1 MLGRLLEAYHRSNHI
16 PPRAVVTGAAGF
28 IGSQLVERLLGAG
41 YQVVGV
47 DDFDGYYSGAAKRR
61 NLAVALGDRRFRL
74 LRRDLMGLDA
84 RPLLK
89 PGTVVF
95 HLAGQP
101 GVRPSWG
108 QQFDRYVRNNVLATQ
123 RLLESARRSRI
134 SRFVYASSSSVYGA
148 QPDRPLGEE
157 TLPQPISP
165 YGVTKLAAE
174 HLCRVYRRA
183 YGVST
188 VALRFFTVYGSR
200 QRPDMAFHRFFEAA
214 RAGRP
219 ISVLGDG
226 RQRRDFT
233 HVSDIVDGLL
243 AAAAPDVPG
252 EVYNLGG
259 GAPVHLSEAV
269 RLVEE
274 VSGRPLVQR
283 QLARAAGD
291 PASTWADTARAASD
305 LDFHPKM
312 GLRNGLAEQW
322 AWHDQGGKLP
332 GGR

>member
-1 MLGRLLEAYHRSNHI
+1 MLGRLLEACERSSGI
-16 PPRAVVTGAAGF
+16 PRRALVTGAAGF
-28 IGSQLVERLLGAG
+28 IGSQLVERLLADG
-41 YQVVGV
+41 YAVVGV

-61 NLAVALGDRRFRL
+61 NLAAALGNRRFRF
-74 LRRDLMGLDA
+74 LRRDLMRLDA
-84 RPLLK
+84 RPLLR

-134 SRFVYASSSSVYGA
+134 PRFVYASSSSVYGA
-148 QPDRPLGEE
+148 QPDRPLGET

-183 YGVST
+183 YDVST
-188 VALRFFTVYGSR
+188 VSLRFFTVYGSR

-214 RAGRP
+214 RSGRP

-233 HVSDIVDGLL
+233 HVSDIVDGLV
-243 AAAAPDVPG
+243 AAAAEEVPG

-259 GAPVHLSEAV
+259 GSPVRLSQAV

-274 VSGRPLVQR
+274 VSGHPLAQR
-283 QLARAAGD
+283 RLDRAAGD
-291 PASTWADTARAASD
+291 PSSTWADTARARSD

-312 GLRNGLAEQW
+312 ALRDGLAEQW
-322 AWHDQGGKLP
+322 AWHDRGGTLAT
-332 GGR
+332 GR

>member
-1 MLGRLLEAYHRSNHI
+1 ML
-16 PPRAVVTGAAGF
+16 
-28 IGSQLVERLLGAG
+28 
-41 YQVVGV
+41 
-47 DDFDGYYSGAAKRR
+47 
-61 NLAVALGDRRFRL
+61 
-74 LRRDLMGLDA
+74 
-84 RPLLK
+84 
-89 PGTVVF
+89 F

-108 QQFDRYVRNNVLATQ
+108 QQFDRYVRNNVLVTQ
-123 RLLESARRSRI
+123 RLLEAARRRRI
-134 SRFVYASSSSVYGA
+134 GRFVYASSSSIYGA

-183 YGVST
+183 YGVGT

-214 RAGRP
+214 RTGRP
-219 ISVLGDG
+219 IALLGDG
-226 RQRRDFT
+226 SQRRDFT

-243 AAAAPDVPG
+243 AAAVADEPG

-259 GAPVHLSEAV
+259 GSPVVLNEAV

-274 VSGRPLVQR
+274 VSGRPLR
-283 QLARAAGD
+283 RRRLAQAAGD
-291 PASTWADTARAASD
+291 PASTWADTSRASND
-305 LDFHPKM
+305 LDFHPRT
-312 GLRNGLAEQW
+312 GLRDGLAEQW
-322 AWHDQGGKLP
+322 AWHDRGG
-332 GGR
+332 GAASIR